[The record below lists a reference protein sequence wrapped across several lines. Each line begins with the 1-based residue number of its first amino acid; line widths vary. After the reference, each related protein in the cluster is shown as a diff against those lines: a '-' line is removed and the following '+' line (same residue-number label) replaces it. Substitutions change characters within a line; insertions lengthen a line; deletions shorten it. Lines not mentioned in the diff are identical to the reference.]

1 MTATS
6 SIRKEIIPII
16 AALVLVNFLFWADE
30 GYYDFRWMRSGGNW
44 FFFLVYTG
52 CVIAGQI
59 FVKDVFFKKVR
70 GKYQTPLI
78 ILTGIP
84 LGLIL
89 VISALIS
96 MGFLV
101 RLFS

>member
-1 MTATS
+1 MTVTS
-6 SIRKEIIPII
+6 SIRKDIVPII

-30 GYYDFRWMRSGGNW
+30 GYYDFRWMKSGGNW

-52 CVIAGQI
+52 CVLAGQI
-59 FVKDVFFKKVR
+59 FVKDVFFKKVKE
-70 GKYQTPLI
+70 KYQTPLT

-89 VISALIS
+89 VISALIT
-96 MGFLV
+96 MGFIM
-101 RLFS
+101 RLLS